1 MNFDAYSPKIVALL
15 MGFISV
21 SIISLLP
28 AIAQEQVASL
38 ILATGF
44 SQTAAMAIG
53 YTGGAFSLASI
64 ANQDKYGNHC
74 MGYGDPKPD
83 HSMVLK
89 NDFARLSLKIDSGGR
104 DTTILIK
111 GPDNDVRCAVG
122 QKQIRDALIRDRNW
136 KQGKYDI
143 WVGSMQ
149 PIQRS
154 PYRLSVE
161 Q

>member
-1 MNFDAYSPKIVALL
+1 MTFEFSPKFVLL
-15 MGFISV
+15 LTGFISV
-21 SIISLLP
+21 AMLP
-28 AIAQEQVASL
+28 AIAEEQLASL

-44 SQTAAMAIG
+44 SQTTAIAIG

-83 HSMVLK
+83 HSMVLE
-89 NDFARLSLKIDSGGR
+89 NDFTQLSLKIDSNGR
-104 DTTILIK
+104 DTTLLIK
-111 GPDNDVRCAVG
+111 GPDEDIRCAVG
-122 QKQIRDALIRDRNW
+122 EKEIRDALIRDRNW
-136 KQGKYDI
+136 KRGRYDI

-149 PIQRS
+149 AIRRS
-154 PYRLSVE
+154 PYRLSIE